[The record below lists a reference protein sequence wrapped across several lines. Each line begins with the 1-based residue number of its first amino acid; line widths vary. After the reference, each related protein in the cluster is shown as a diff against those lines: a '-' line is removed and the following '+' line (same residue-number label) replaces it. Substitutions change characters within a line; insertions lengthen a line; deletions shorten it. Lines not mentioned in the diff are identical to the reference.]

1 MGTETNLNHPCLPKK
16 QPLGD
21 GFSLPRGDRNGP
33 GAHGARE
40 QNIAEKIDILEQKRI
55 TEKDGESYYF
65 INKKEFELMI
75 KKQEFLEYAD
85 VFGDLYGTSR
95 SWVKNK
101 IKNGWNVILELD
113 WQGTSQVKG
122 IYPDTETIFILPP
135 SFADLKLRLNE
146 RGLDK
151 KKTIEQR
158 LAEAKE
164 EIREGQH
171 VDHLVI
177 NDEFEE
183 ALSDLK
189 TLILANNKLSK
200 ERQLIAKESISRLL
214 EL

>member
-1 MGTETNLNHPCLPKK
+1 MSKLIVIAAPSGTGKT
-16 QPLGD
+16 
-21 GFSLPRGDRNGP
+21 SLIKALLSEAKHLKFTLSVSYTTR
-33 GAHGARE
+33 
-40 QNIAEKIDILEQKRI
+40 QKRI

-113 WQGTSQVKG
+113 WQGASQVKG
-122 IYPDTETIFILPP
+122 MYPDTETIFILPP

-151 KKTIEQR
+151 KKTIEKR

-171 VDHLVI
+171 FDHLVI

>member
-1 MGTETNLNHPCLPKK
+1 
-16 QPLGD
+16 
-21 GFSLPRGDRNGP
+21 
-33 GAHGARE
+33 
-40 QNIAEKIDILEQKRI
+40 
-55 TEKDGESYYF
+55 
-65 INKKEFELMI
+65 MI

-95 SWVKNK
+95 LWVKNK

-113 WQGTSQVKG
+113 WQGTSQVKD

-151 KKTIEQR
+151 KKTIEKR

-171 VDHLVI
+171 FDHLVI
-177 NDEFEE
+177 NDEFEK

-189 TLILANNKLSK
+189 TIILANNNLSK
-200 ERQLIAKESISRLL
+200 ERQLIVKESISRLL

>member
-1 MGTETNLNHPCLPKK
+1 MAKLIVIAAPSGTGKTSLIKALLSEVKHLK
-16 QPLGD
+16 
-21 GFSLPRGDRNGP
+21 FSLSVSYTT
-33 GAHGARE
+33 RE
-40 QNIAEKIDILEQKRI
+40 KRI
-55 TEKDGESYYF
+55 TEKNGESYYF
-65 INKKEFELMI
+65 INKEEFELMI

-113 WQGTSQVKG
+113 WQGTSQVKD

-151 KKTIEQR
+151 KKTIEKR

-171 VDHLVI
+171 FDHLVI